1 MDVPQTVTTALVD
14 RPVTGAV
21 CLEAGAGFGNMTAG
35 LLAAGAS
42 RVYAVTNNP
51 EHANAVHERIDSDE
65 AKRTAILEAD
75 LCCLPIDTDSVE
87 IITAHGLF
95 NVLEPASLEFVAAE
109 LTRVAA
115 PGCHLIIDDYNPPP
129 DDAAIRELFAL
140 ENAAT
145 EIAAGR
151 PALTFYPEVMLRRLF
166 MGYGWEFDSKQTLL
180 EPVPWT
186 ASHIEAHTDA
196 TLSMSSRLPNE
207 LSECLATEA
216 ERIATDIGE
225 ESAGTMYSVAL
236 RLLA

>member
-1 MDVPQTVTTALVD
+1 MNVPQTITTALAD

-42 RVYAVTNNP
+42 RVYTVTNNSK
-51 EHANAVHERIDSDE
+51 HANAVYERINRDE
-65 AKRTAILEAD
+65 AERTAVLEAD
-75 LCCLPIDTDSVE
+75 LCSLPIVTDSVE

-95 NVLEPASLEFVAAE
+95 NVLEPASLESVTTE

-115 PGCHLIIDDYNPPP
+115 PGCHLIIDDYTPPP
-129 DDAAIRELFAL
+129 DDAAVRELFAL

-145 EIAAGR
+145 ELATGR
-151 PALTFYPEVMLRRLF
+151 PALTFYPEAILRRLF
-166 MGYGWEFDSKQTLL
+166 IGYGWEFDREQILL

-186 ASHIEAHTDA
+186 ASHIEAHTSA

-207 LSECLATEA
+207 LGECLTTEV
-216 ERIATDIGE
+216 ECIATVIGE
-225 ESAGTMYSVAL
+225 ESAGKMYSVAL
-236 RLLA
+236 QLPA